1 MIQISKGLHTSA
13 AKGDELL
20 FVGIDGGASHCR
32 ALLQNTAGV
41 SLGSGKSGPANP
53 VNGLEQC
60 KNSILAAV
68 TEALQQAGLSTA
80 DFSRLVVGAGL
91 AGLHLPAM
99 RDAMASWQH
108 PFHSLYLT
116 TDLHAAAAGA
126 HQGLDGA
133 VLILGTGFSSLANVA
148 GKQTQVGGYGF
159 PINATCSGS
168 WFGLEAV
175 KAVLLDADGVG
186 LPTSLTQSMLACCSA
201 TELAQQLMNA
211 SATEFARYA
220 PLVFSAADAGDKV
233 SLGLIQQGASF
244 VNQVIRRLLA
254 CGADRLALIGG
265 ITERIK
271 PWLDPQLAAC
281 ITPALASPEQGAI
294 LLAHQQRNSLQGAN
308 Q

>member
-1 MIQISKGLHTSA
+1 MIQIRKELQHSA
-13 AKGDELL
+13 AEGSELL

-32 ALLQNTAGV
+32 ALLQNAAGV
-41 SLGSGKSGPANP
+41 TLGVGKSGPANP

-60 KNSILAAV
+60 KNSIVAAV
-68 TEALQQAGLSTA
+68 TGALLQAGLSTA
-80 DFSRLVVGAGL
+80 YFSHLVVGAGL

-99 RDAMASWQH
+99 YDAMTAWHH

-116 TDLHAAAAGA
+116 TDLYAAAAGA

-148 GKQTQVGGYGF
+148 GKQTQIGGYGF

-175 KAVLLDADGVG
+175 KAVLLDVDGVG
-186 LPTSLTQSMLACCSA
+186 LPTSLTQHILARCSA

-220 PLVFSAADAGDKV
+220 PLVFSAADRGDKV
-233 SLGLIQQGASF
+233 SLGLIQQGAGF

-294 LLAHQQRNSLQGAN
+294 LLARQQRTSLQGAA